1 MAMDVMQKLL
11 DYKNTVDPE
20 MEKFLDSKIEEIGDP
35 KDPYSKVTSFLK
47 DYTLRGGKRIRPA
60 FTYYGYLLFA
70 DGSNFDED
78 YMREVIKL
86 SIATELKQTFYL
98 IHDDISD
105 KSDLRRGESSMHKML
120 EAWYK
125 EIFTDDEDKAI
136 DYGIAMGI
144 FAGDHANALAYK
156 AITQIKLSKEK
167 KYDAI
172 EILNDTDL
180 YTLRGQM
187 LDMHSGISLEM
198 LIEEELLNIHEL
210 KSAIYTIR
218 SPLLVGAMLAGA
230 SEEQQ
235 NTLSDYAM
243 LLGVAFQL
251 QDDILGLFG
260 DEETLGKPADSDLK
274 EGKKTLLMIKA
285 LENAKHSEKRIINEY
300 LGNPN
305 ITEYM
310 VKQVQDIVISTG
322 SLDHSVNLA
331 KKLINESKE
340 YLNQLENVNPKA
352 KEFLEDFADYMLER
366 KH

>member
-1 MAMDVMQKLL
+1 MDVMQELEN
-11 DYKNTVDPE
+11 YKAIVDSE
-20 MEKFLDSKIEEIGDP
+20 LEKFFDDIIKEIGNP
-35 KDPYSKVTSFLK
+35 EDPYSKVTSFLK

-70 DGSNFDED
+70 DGTNYDED

-86 SIATELKQTFYL
+86 SIANELKQTYYL
-98 IHDDISD
+98 IHDDITD

-125 EIFTDDEDKAI
+125 EIFTDDEDKAK

-144 FAGDHANALAYK
+144 FAGDYANTLAYK
-156 AITQIKLSKEK
+156 AVTQTKLSKDK
-167 KYDAI
+167 RLDAI

-180 YTLRGQM
+180 DTLHGQM
-187 LDMHSGISLEM
+187 RDMHSGISSEM
-198 LIEEELLNIHEL
+198 LTEKELLNIHEL

-218 SPLLVGAMLAGA
+218 SPLQIGAMLAGA
-230 SEEQQ
+230 TEEEQKI
-235 NTLSDYAM
+235 LSKYAM
-243 LLGVAFQL
+243 PLGVAFQL

-260 DEETLGKPADSDLK
+260 DEVTLGKPADSDLK

-305 ITEYM
+305 ITESM
-310 VKQVQDIVISTG
+310 VKQVQDIVRSTG
-322 SLDHSVNLA
+322 SLDYSVDLA
-331 KKLINESKE
+331 KKLISQSKE
-340 YLNQLENVNPKA
+340 SLNQLEDVNPDA
-352 KEFLEDFADYMLER
+352 KEFLLAFADYMLYREY
-366 KH
+366 

>member
-1 MAMDVMQKLL
+1 MDVIQELEN
-11 DYKNTVDPE
+11 YKAIVDSE
-20 MEKFLDSKIEEIGDP
+20 LEKFFDDKIEEIGDP

-180 YTLRGQM
+180 DTLHGQV
-187 LDMHSGISLEM
+187 LDIQSGITQKMST
-198 LIEEELLNIHEL
+198 EEELLNIHEL
-210 KSAIYTIR
+210 KSAKYTIE
-218 SPLLVGAMLAGA
+218 SPLLIGAMLAGA
-230 SEEQQ
+230 SEEELEI
-235 NTLSDYAM
+235 LSRYAM
-243 LLGVAFQL
+243 PLGQAFQL

-260 DEETLGKPADSDLK
+260 DKEIGKPADSDLK
-274 EGKKTLLMIKA
+274 EGKKTLLIIKA

-305 ITEYM
+305 VTESM
-310 VKQVQDIVISTG
+310 LRQVQDIVRSTG
-322 SLDHSVNLA
+322 SLDYSVNLA
-331 KKLINESKE
+331 KDLISESKE
-340 YLNQLENVNPKA
+340 HLELLENVNPEA
-352 KEFLEDFADYMLER
+352 KEFLLAFADYMLER
-366 KH
+366 EY